1 MEQFDSGINVSKEV
15 IASRMFRNAAKLWGY
30 NDTEF
35 DNFDP
40 IVKLIIE
47 ACAVELYNINNEISN
62 VQVRML
68 ERLATLLT
76 PEIYTVTRP
85 AHAILH
91 ARSSESE
98 SITNPLYQF
107 FYQKKIASK
116 NNGIIDTNL
125 DVYFSPVG
133 SFKIFNC
140 DIKHLFCNNIM
151 YQINEAQN
159 KEILIQTQESSSP
172 CCVWIGMEIDAKINE
187 IDGLSLYIDFKNQPN
202 KLSLFPLLGF
212 IKIFHNNKKIEL
224 QQGIYDYRK
233 NKINDTYLTPIEE
246 FKVTPTLERKVKQF
260 YQEQFVT
267 LFPSKNENFQLKAE
281 FFPEELGDTFSET
294 EKKALKNK
302 LHWFKLVFPPNFNQT
317 ILNEIIISTNC
328 FPIVNRKL
336 NDVRYRLQSL
346 FNIIPLNTSSNFL
359 DINSVANLS
368 GKNYFSN
375 PVEKNDLS
383 KKGTFAMRSSG
394 VERFDQRNAT
404 DILKYLV
411 ELLRDE
417 SSAFAAFGQDFIAN
431 VIKELNENIGQI
443 ENKLKQNSTNEKPKS
458 TFLFVKPYEE
468 NENIFVDFWTSNG
481 ADGNLIRSGSKIELF
496 NGVDIQ
502 RNTLSLLTSTV
513 GGGNQ
518 LKGNELLNAYKT
530 SLLSRDR
537 IVTKQDIMNVS
548 FLVFGKK
555 LKDVEISRG
564 VMISNL
570 PNEGLVKTTDVTL
583 FLKEEMQDEEEKD
596 AYVKELFHRL
606 KTNSIVDA
614 RYRIV
619 VNSLAESIK

>member
-1 MEQFDSGINVSKEV
+1 MEKFDSGLNVSKEV

-85 AHAILH
+85 SHAIMH

-98 SITNPLYQF
+98 SYTNPLFQF

-140 DIKHLFCNNIM
+140 DIKNLFCNNII
-151 YQINEAQN
+151 YQISESQS
-159 KEILIQTQESSSP
+159 KEILIQTQDNSAP
-172 CCVWIGMEIDAKINE
+172 FNAWIGLEIDSKVSDIE
-187 IDGLSLYIDFKNQPN
+187 GLSLYFDFKNQPN
-202 KLSLFPLLGF
+202 KQSLFPLLRY
-212 IKIFHNNKKIEL
+212 IKIYHNNTKVDF

-233 NKINDTYLTPIEE
+233 NKINDTNLTPTEE
-246 FKVTPTLERKVKQF
+246 FKVTPTLERKIKQF
-260 YQEQFVT
+260 YQDQFIT
-267 LFPSKNENFQLKAE
+267 LSPSKNENFQLKEE
-281 FFPEELGDTFSET
+281 FFPDELEGTFSDS
-294 EKKALKNK
+294 EKKAFKSK
-302 LHWFKLVFPPNFNQT
+302 LYWFKLVFPPNFDQT
-317 ILNEIIISTNC
+317 ILNEIIVSTNC

-336 NDVRYRLQSL
+336 NEVRYRLQSL

-368 GKNYFSN
+368 GKNYYSN

-383 KKGTFAMRSSG
+383 KKGTFAIRSSG

-443 ENKLKQNSTNEKPKS
+443 ENKLKQNSVNEKPKS

-481 ADGNLIRSGSKIELF
+481 ADGNLIRSGSKMELF

-502 RNTLSLLTSTV
+502 RNSLSLLTSTV

-537 IVTKQDIMNVS
+537 IVTKQDMINVA
-548 FLVFGKK
+548 FLIFGKK
-555 LKDVEISRG
+555 LKDVEISKG
-564 VMISNL
+564 IMISNL
-570 PNEGLVKTTDVTL
+570 PDEGLVKTTDVKL
-583 FLKEEMQDEEEKD
+583 FLKEEMQDEEEKE
-596 AYVKELFHRL
+596 AYINELFNKL
-606 KTNSIVDA
+606 KNNSIVDA
-614 RYRIV
+614 RYRIFI
-619 VNSLAESIK
+619 NNGDLN

>member
-1 MEQFDSGINVSKEV
+1 MEQLDAGLTASKEV

-76 PEIYTVTRP
+76 PEIYTVIRP
-85 AHAILH
+85 SHAILH
-91 ARSSESE
+91 ARSSENVSFT
-98 SITNPLYQF
+98 SPLFQF

-116 NNGIIDTNL
+116 KNGLIDTNL
-125 DVYFSPVG
+125 DVYFSPAG

-140 DIKHLFCNNIM
+140 DVKNLICNNII
-151 YQINEAQN
+151 YQINESQN
-159 KEILIQTQESSSP
+159 KEILIQTQDFAQP
-172 CCVWIGMEIDAKINE
+172 CHVWIGVEMDFEVPE
-187 IDGLSLYIDFKNQPN
+187 MDGLSFYVDFKNQPN
-202 KLSLFPLLGF
+202 KQSLFPLLGF
-212 IKIFHNNKKIEL
+212 VKIFHNNHKIDFK
-224 QQGIYDYRK
+224 QGIYDYRK

-246 FKVTPTLERKVKQF
+246 FKVTPTLERKIKQF
-260 YQEQFVT
+260 YQDQFLT
-267 LFPSKNENFQLKAE
+267 LFPSKNENFKIKAK
-281 FFPEELGDTFSET
+281 FYPEELEDTLTES

-302 LHWFKLVFPPNFNQT
+302 LNWFKLVFPPNFDQS

-336 NDVRYRLQSL
+336 NEVRYRLQSL

-383 KKGTFAMRSSG
+383 KKGTFAIRSSG

-443 ENKLKQNSTNEKPKS
+443 ENKLKQNSVNEKPKS

-468 NENIFVDFWTSNG
+468 NENIFVDFWTSDG
-481 ADGNLIRSGSKIELF
+481 ANGNLIRSGSKIELS

-502 RNTLSLLTSTV
+502 RNSLSMLTSSV
-513 GGGNQ
+513 GGGDQ

-530 SLLSRDR
+530 SLLSKDR
-537 IVTKQDIMNVS
+537 IVTKQDIINVS
-548 FLVFGKK
+548 FLIFGKK
-555 LKDVEISRG
+555 LKDVEISKG

-570 PNEGLVKTTDVTL
+570 PDEGLVKTTDVKL
-583 FLKEEMQDEEEKD
+583 FLKEEMQEEEEKD
-596 AYVKELFHRL
+596 AYVKELFQRL
-606 KTNSIVDA
+606 KTNSFIDA
-614 RYRIV
+614 RYRIFI
-619 VNSLAESIK
+619 NSTTE